1 MSSLTLAIVGDVPQ
15 PIPPGTTYDVRLVLS
30 GDDGPQPAT
39 ETLTGTLLDGHGNT
53 LQAVLTLS
61 RLVPDSDGPDHSQES
76 LASSLASS
84 VIVQNASDPLL
95 YHVTAH

>member
-1 MSSLTLAIVGDVPQ
+1 MSTMTLAIVGNVPQ
-15 PIPPGTTYDVRLVLS
+15 PIVPGTQYDVRMILS

-39 ETLTGTLLDGHGNT
+39 ETLTGELLDGHGDT

-61 RLVPDSDGPDHSQES
+61 RLVPDSDGPDHSEES

-84 VIVQNASDPLL
+84 TIVQDASDPLL
-95 YHVTAH
+95 FHVTAH